1 MSTREILNKVGNYD
15 SFLTIEELDERA
27 QELSKKY
34 NFELQELGK
43 SENNHPIYMIKV
55 GNGPKKAFIW
65 GFPHPNE
72 PIGSL
77 TIDFLINY
85 FGNNPNEI
93 KKSDYT
99 WYFIY
104 SIDPDGTKL
113 NEGWFKGKLTVD
125 KYFYNFFRPSADR
138 MIDWTFPIKYK
149 DFEWKSP
156 LAETKILMKLIG
168 EIKPDLMYPL
178 HNSGFGGAYFFCTQ
192 KFDDS
197 YYEEIIKEVNN
208 LEIPLHL
215 GEPEEE
221 FMIEIKKPFYF
232 DFGFKDYYDYQV
244 KLGRNPNEILKH
256 GDNST
261 GYLSRLNHLAVVIKG
276 EVPYFYEKEIL
287 NNSLSDKTRREIWLK
302 MIEESDKNLIF
313 YSKFLPSILKD
324 LKEPDPHYYIIK
336 QLERKIKIG
345 NSHLKN
351 HVLSSNEFDRR
362 ATFSEI
368 FDADIGYK
376 FYTGLS
382 FGQLRRAAIKAKL
395 DNNKI
400 KEIENKMKE
409 YSQEIERRFKL
420 KTISIKKLVQL
431 QLLVLFETINAIS
444 KKAIIS

>member
-1 MSTREILNKVGNYD
+1 MDTKEILSKVENYNA
-15 SFLTIEELDERA
+15 FLTIEELDKRIK
-27 QELSKKY
+27 ELSKKY
-34 NFELQELGK
+34 GFELREVGK
-43 SENNHPIYMIKV
+43 SENNHPVYMIKF
-55 GNGPKKAFIW
+55 GEGPKKAFIW

-77 TIDFLINY
+77 AIDFLINY
-85 FGNNPNEI
+85 FGDNPDEL
-93 KKSDYT
+93 KESDYT

-113 NEGWFKGKLTVD
+113 NEGWFKGELTVD
-125 KYFYNFFRPSADR
+125 KYFYNFYRPSADR

-156 LAETKILMKLIG
+156 LAETKILMKLI
-168 EIKPDLMYPL
+168 EETKPDLMYPL
-178 HNSGFGGAYFFCTQ
+178 HNSGFGGAYFFCTK
-192 KFDDS
+192 KFDDK
-197 YYEEIIKEVNN
+197 YYNNIVKEVNN

-261 GYLSRLNHLAVVIKG
+261 GYLLKINSSAVVIKG

-302 MIEESDKNLIF
+302 IIEESDKNLIF
-313 YSKFLPSILKD
+313 YSKFVQLILKE
-324 LKEPDPHYYIIK
+324 LKEPDPHYYLIK
-336 QLERKIKIG
+336 QIERKIKIG

-351 HVLSSNEFDRR
+351 HVLSSKEFDRK
-362 ATFSEI
+362 ATFSEV
-368 FDADIGYK
+368 FDNDIGYK

-395 DNNKI
+395 DTEKI
-400 KEIENKMKE
+400 EEIENKMKE
-409 YSQEIERRFKL
+409 YSKEINKKSKL
-420 KTISIKKLVQL
+420 QTIPIKKLVQL
-431 QLLVLFETINAIS
+431 QLLVLLETMNAIS
-444 KKAIIS
+444 RS